1 MRLKAGQEADA
12 PAGLAK
18 IEAAK
23 KDGSWSSYDGVDSLE
38 VPNDL
43 VLELAANK
51 RAAVNFR
58 AFPPSSRKIIL
69 WWIASAKRPM
79 TRAARVA
86 ETVRL
91 VAENIRANHW
101 RQPAKRE

>member
-1 MRLKAGQEADA
+1 MELRGLDAATAPFLYLAFFEAR
-12 PAGLAK
+12 
-18 IEAAK
+18 
-23 KDGSWSSYDGVDSLE
+23 DGVNRNE
-38 VPNDL
+38 
-43 VLELAANK
+43 
-51 RAAVNFR
+51 R
-58 AFPPSSRKIIL
+58 IIL
-69 WWIASAKRPM
+69 WWIVSAKRPM